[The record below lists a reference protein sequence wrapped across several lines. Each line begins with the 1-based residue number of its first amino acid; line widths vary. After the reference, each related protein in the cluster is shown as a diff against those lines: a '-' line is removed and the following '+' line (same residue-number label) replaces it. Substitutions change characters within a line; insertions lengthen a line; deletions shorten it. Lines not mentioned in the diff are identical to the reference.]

1 MLYALVM
8 TALTVAYRL
17 VAATTLETPNF
28 SPVMALA
35 FCGAIY
41 LREKWLWAVP
51 FVALILSDLWLNHYY
66 LAQYDYSWEL
76 LKGLLLRYG
85 CYGAAL
91 GLGWLVS
98 RRKSWSAIFGGALAA
113 SFVFYLVTNTA
124 AWAVD
129 KTYAQSLAGWWQA
142 MTIGHPEYPSTIFF
156 FKNSLISDL
165 SFTTL
170 FAVVMEYAAL
180 RAGKPSLLTPAN
192 ARPPKLHYAH

>member
-1 MLYALVM
+1 MPYALVM
-8 TALTVAYRL
+8 TALAVAYRL
-17 VAATTLETPNF
+17 VAATTLHIPNF
-28 SPVMALA
+28 SPIMALA

-51 FVALILSDLWLNHYY
+51 FIALALSDLFLNYYY
-66 LAQYDYSWEL
+66 LTRYDYGWEL
-76 LKGLLLRYG
+76 TGVLLRYG

-91 GLGWLVS
+91 GLGWLVAQ
-98 RRKSWSAIFGGALAA
+98 RKSWSTLFGGALAA

-129 KTYAQSLAGWWQA
+129 EAYAQTLAGWWQA
-142 MTIGHPEYPSTIFF
+142 MTIGHPEYPPTIFF

-165 SFTTL
+165 SFTAL

-180 RAGKPSLLTPAN
+180 RTGQSSLLVPAN
-192 ARPPKLHYAH
+192 VRSTKPDYAH

>member
-8 TALTVAYRL
+8 TVLAVAYRL
-17 VAATTLETPNF
+17 VAATTLHIPNL

-41 LREKWLWAVP
+41 LRERWLWAVP
-51 FVALILSDLWLNHYY
+51 FAALVLSDLFLNHYY
-66 LAQYDYSWEL
+66 LSRYGYGWEVT
-76 LKGLLLRYG
+76 GMLLRYG

-91 GLGWLVS
+91 GLGWLVA
-98 RRKSWSAIFGGALAA
+98 RHKSWCTLFGGALAT
-113 SFVFYLVTNTA
+113 SFIFYLVTNTA

-129 KTYAQSLAGWWQA
+129 KAYAQTLPGWWQA
-142 MTIGHPEYPSTIFF
+142 MTIGHPEYPPTIFF

-165 SFTTL
+165 SFTAL

-180 RAGKPSLLTPAN
+180 RTGQPSLLMPRS
-192 ARPPKLHYAH
+192 ARSTKPDYAH

>member
-17 VAATTLETPNF
+17 VAATALETPNF
-28 SPVMALA
+28 SPIMALA

-41 LREKWLWAVP
+41 LHEKWLWAVP
-51 FVALILSDLWLNHYY
+51 LVALALSDLWINHYY
-66 LAQYDYSWEL
+66 LAQYDYGWE

-85 CYGAAL
+85 SYGVAL
-91 GLGWLVS
+91 GFGWLVS
-98 RRKSWSAIFGGALAA
+98 QRKSWSAIFGGALAA
-113 SFVFYLVTNTA
+113 SLVFYLVTNTA

-129 KTYAQSLAGWWQA
+129 EFYAKTLAGWWQA
-142 MTIGHPEYPSTIFF
+142 MTIGHPEYPPTIFF

-165 SFTTL
+165 SFTAL

-180 RAGKPSLLTPAN
+180 RAGQPNLLAPHGTRSP
-192 ARPPKLHYAH
+192 RPDYAH

>member
-17 VAATTLETPNF
+17 VAATTLEIPNF
-28 SPVMALA
+28 SPIMALA

-51 FVALILSDLWLNHYY
+51 FVALALSDLWINHYY
-66 LAQYDYSWEL
+66 LAQYDYGWE

-91 GLGWLVS
+91 GFGWLVS
-98 RRKSWSAIFGGALAA
+98 RRKSWSALFGGALAA
-113 SFVFYLVTNTA
+113 SFVFYLFTNTA

-129 KTYAQSLAGWWQA
+129 EAYAQTLAGWWQA
-142 MTIGHPEYPSTIFF
+142 MTIGHPEYPPTIFF

-165 SFTTL
+165 SFTAL

-180 RAGKPSLLTPAN
+180 RAGRRSLLVSPALHS
-192 ARPPKLHYAH
+192 PKADYAH